1 MYGTARETIITM
13 STVWCL
19 TSDSAFISCD

>member
-1 MYGTARETIITM
+1 MM

-19 TSDSAFISCD
+19 